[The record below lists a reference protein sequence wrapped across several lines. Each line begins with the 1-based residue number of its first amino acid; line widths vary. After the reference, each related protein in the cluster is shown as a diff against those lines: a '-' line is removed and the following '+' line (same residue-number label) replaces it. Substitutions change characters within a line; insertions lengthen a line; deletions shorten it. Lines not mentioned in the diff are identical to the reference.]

1 MASGYQIV
9 DEPSPG
15 KLSRFTVDPMWPLFA
30 FMFGGPFF
38 SWAWSL
44 FNGFALGSPSRG
56 REIIAVCLGVLA
68 YFAVLIGMA
77 ASGLLQQWGPAY
89 VRITLVVVSLAS
101 CYYIYLKQSV
111 ACEIYQYFDGT
122 LMNGIPGVILAY
134 FVGDKFQQLVVTQ
147 VLGGVQQWIS

>member
-1 MASGYQIV
+1 MAATYQII

-15 KLSRFTVDPMWPLFA
+15 TLSRFTVDPMWPLFA
-30 FMFGGPFF
+30 FMFGGPFI

-56 REIIAVCLGVLA
+56 REAIAVGLGVLA

-77 ASGLLQQWGPAY
+77 ATGLLQQLSPVYTRTA
-89 VRITLVVVSLAS
+89 LVVVCLAT
-101 CYYIYLKQSV
+101 CYYLYLKQSV
-111 ACEIYQYFDGT
+111 ACEIYQHFDGA

-134 FVGDKFQQLVVTQ
+134 FAGNKIQAMAITG
-147 VLGGVQQWIS
+147 VLTGVQQWIS

>member
-1 MASGYQIV
+1 MAATYQII

-30 FMFGGPFF
+30 FMFGGPFI

-56 REIIAVCLGVLA
+56 REALAVLLGVLA

-77 ASGLLQQWGPAY
+77 TSGLLQQLSPAY
-89 VRITLVVVSLAS
+89 VRTALVVVSLAT
-101 CYYIYLKQSV
+101 CYYLYLKQSV
-111 ACEIYQYFDGT
+111 ACEIYQHFDGV

-134 FVGDKFQQLVVTQ
+134 FVGSKMEMFVVTQ
-147 VLGGVQQWIS
+147 VLAGVQQWIS